1 MIRTSF
7 FLLITL
13 LALPALA
20 NDIAVSAA
28 DGRSGWLLLE
38 NPPGA
43 SGATLSE
50 YAGDPGLP
58 APDALGWPHRAGT
71 RADGTYPETE
81 LWHYDSRTEQFA
93 RATHFLGAGKQGS
106 AYRRTLYAVFAI
118 AGTPYVLHYDPYR
131 TLGGY
136 TQLLRVDDNAPA
148 AQGKV
153 PEGAVCLSSADFLDA
168 PAVSPDGRH
177 VAFRGFRDGAYNLRV
192 YDTETWK
199 LIAESETGAFARP
212 VWCDN
217 SSLAVITWDSGKQ
230 PEAAQRD
237 PSLKFSTRLL
247 ESHAPQPG
255 KLLRADLSENTLK
268 LTELLAGEFPPD
280 QYTRSVLADPI
291 GLGLVV
297 ARKVG
302 EEVAVELREPR
313 PEGKARVIARFA
325 AYRGC
330 AVSMG
335 RIQCAGVREIE
346 RSNTFVLT
354 DLHRWGEVRAP
365 GRRIWLPV
373 GDRELVREFPLAHI
387 SPDGHGGM
395 IDLGRGVMGVLE
407 PVVNPEYDPAKPD
420 AAQLLRHTIT
430 IDNWPGCT
438 TMRNPRMLQ
447 RLSKLVR
454 RFEEVGQVS
463 STILAFDI
471 KIAANQGAN
480 EKNGR
485 YIELYSSAGRKG
497 KGRIR
502 TEDNLGGSWLVQ
514 SIDGSGEMAGDNY
527 YTWAGQGDKLNAQPA
542 ARSGKAYDDL
552 VTQLETRKLLMFSGA
567 EKAVYHGGLLYLQA
581 GHYRD
586 PNSGATWRTWVYAR
600 YGRVLNEADQEA
612 NDKLVARLDELAGT
626 LGDPQARAEYDKQL
640 KAWWAIRRERVV
652 VRFVADLP
660 IGSAGDWKFPHA
672 IAQVQMRFAL
682 ANQQQAAVTE
692 LTFEPD
698 RWVALPHLVD
708 LQNNKPENE
717 RKPDLLLPAV
727 FRIYERNKEGKLE
740 EKLKAVAVGGRDAKG
755 AAQGFDH
762 PVKQV
767 KTGRITPGYEVP
779 LVKFSNKQ
787 FVELQR

>member
-1 MIRTSF
+1 MIRTVF
-7 FLLITL
+7 FLLIVL
-13 LALPALA
+13 WALPVLA

-43 SGATLSE
+43 MGSTLSE
-50 YAGDPGLP
+50 FAGDPGLP

-81 LWHYDSRTEQFA
+81 LWHYDSRTERFS
-93 RATHFLGAGKQGS
+93 RASHFLGAGKQGS
-106 AYRRTLYAVFAI
+106 AYRRTLYAVFAV
-118 AGTPYVLHYDPYR
+118 GGKPFVLHFDPYR
-131 TLGGY
+131 TLKGY
-136 TQLLRVDDNAPA
+136 SQVLRVDGDAPA
-148 AQGKV
+148 ANGAV
-153 PEGAVCLSSADFLDA
+153 PESAIVLDSADFLDA

-177 VAFRGFRDGAYNLRV
+177 VAFRGFRDGAWNLRV
-192 YDTETWK
+192 YSTETWK
-199 LIAESETGAFARP
+199 LVAESESRNFARP
-212 VWCDN
+212 TWCDN
-217 SSLAVITWDSGKQ
+217 ATLAAIAWDGDKQ

-237 PSLKFSTRLL
+237 PALKFSTRLL
-247 ESHAPQPG
+247 ESHTPQPG
-255 KLLRADLSENTLK
+255 KLLRAELSEGGLK
-268 LTELLAGEFPPD
+268 LSELLAGEFPPD
-280 QYTRSVLADPI
+280 HYTRSVLGDPF
-291 GLGLVV
+291 GLGLVL
-297 ARKVG
+297 ARKDG
-302 EEVAVELREPR
+302 DEVVVELREPK
-313 PEGKARVIARFA
+313 PEGKARAIARYA
-325 AYRGC
+325 VYRGC
-330 AVSMG
+330 CVSMR
-335 RIQCAGVREIE
+335 RIMCAGVRKIE
-346 RSNTFVLT
+346 RANTFVLT
-354 DLHRWGEVRAP
+354 DLLRWGEARLP
-365 GRRIWLPV
+365 GRRVWLPV
-373 GDRELVREFPLAHI
+373 GDRELARDFPLPHI

-407 PVVNPEYDPAKPD
+407 PVVNPEYDPASPD
-420 AAQLLRHTIT
+420 AAQLLRHTVT
-430 IDNWPGCT
+430 VDNWPGCT
-438 TMRNPRMLQ
+438 TMRNPRVLQ

-454 RFEEVGQVS
+454 RFEEIGQVR

-497 KGRIR
+497 NGRIR

-514 SIDGSGEMAGDNY
+514 SIDGGGDAASDEY
-527 YTWAGQGDKLNAQPA
+527 YTWAGTAPKSPPRMDSQPA
-542 ARSGKAYDDL
+542 TRGGKAYDDL
-552 VTQLETRKLLMFSGA
+552 VTQLETRKLLMFSNA

-600 YGRVLNEADQEA
+600 YGRVLNSADQEA
-612 NDKLVARLDELAGT
+612 NDKIVARLDELAGKRS
-626 LGDPQARAEYDKQL
+626 DPQAAGEFDTQM
-640 KAWWAIRRERVV
+640 KAWWAIQRERVI

-660 IGSAGDWKFPHA
+660 VGSAGDWRFPHA

-708 LQNNKPENE
+708 LETKAADK

-740 EKLKAVAVGGRDAKG
+740 EKLKAVAVEKA
-755 AAQGFDH
+755 FDH

-767 KTGRITPGYEVP
+767 KTGKITPGYEVP
-779 LVKFSNKQ
+779 LVAFGNRQ

>member
-1 MIRTSF
+1 MIRTVF

-13 LALPALA
+13 LALPVLA

-28 DGRSGWLLLE
+28 DGHNGWLLLE

-43 SGATLSE
+43 AGATLSS

-58 APDALGWPHRAGT
+58 APDALGWPHRAGA
-71 RADGTYPETE
+71 RPDGTYPETE
-81 LWHYDSRTEQFA
+81 LWHYDSATGRFT
-93 RATHFLGAGKQGS
+93 RATHYLGSGKQGS
-106 AYRRTLYAVFAI
+106 AYRRTLYAVFAV
-118 AGTPYVLHYDPYR
+118 AGTPFVLHFDPYR

-136 TQLLRVDDNAPA
+136 TQVLRVGSDAA
-148 AQGKV
+148 SAQGAV
-153 PEGAVCLSSADFLDA
+153 PGGAIALNSTDFMEA
-168 PAVSPDGRH
+168 PAVSPDGKH
-177 VAFRGFRDGAYNLRV
+177 VAFRAFRDNVCTLRV
-192 YDTETWK
+192 YATQSWT
-199 LIAESETGAFARP
+199 LVAESEARTFARP
-212 VWCDN
+212 TWCDN
-217 SSLAVITWDSGKQ
+217 ATLAAIAWDGDKQ

-237 PSLKFSTRLL
+237 PALKFSTRLL
-247 ESHAPQPG
+247 ESHAPKPG
-255 KLLRADLSENTLK
+255 KLLRAELSESALK
-268 LTELLAGEFPPD
+268 LSELLAGEFPPD
-280 QYTRSVLADPI
+280 HYTRSVLGDPF
-291 GLGLVV
+291 GLGLVL
-297 ARKVG
+297 ARKDGDEIV
-302 EEVAVELREPR
+302 VELREPK
-313 PEGKARVIARFA
+313 PEGKARVIARYA
-325 AYRGC
+325 AFRGAC
-330 AVSMG
+330 VALG
-335 RIQCAGVREIE
+335 RILCAGVREVE
-346 RSNTFVLT
+346 RANTFVLT
-354 DLHRWGEVRAP
+354 DLHRWGEVRLP
-365 GRRIWLPV
+365 GRTQWLPL
-373 GDRELVREFPLAHI
+373 GEREHLQDFPLAHI

-407 PVVNPEYDPAKPD
+407 PVVNPDYDPARPE

-430 IDNWPGCT
+430 VDNWAGCSS
-438 TMRNPRMLQ
+438 MRNPRILQ

-454 RFEEVGQVS
+454 RFEEIGQVR

-514 SIDGSGEMAGDNY
+514 SIDGGGEMASDDY
-527 YTWAGQGDKLNAQPA
+527 YTWAGAAPKAPPKMDSQPA

-552 VTQLETRKLLMFSGA
+552 VTQLETRKLLMFSDA

-600 YGRVLNEADQEA
+600 YGRVLNDADQGA
-612 NDKLVARLDELAGT
+612 SDKIVARLDELAGK
-626 LGDPQARAEYDKQL
+626 LNDPQALEEFDQQM
-640 KAWWAIRRERVV
+640 KAWWAIRRERVI

-682 ANQQQAAVTE
+682 ANQQEAAVTE

-708 LQNNKPENE
+708 LETKTADKRRPE
-717 RKPDLLLPAV
+717 LLLPAV

-740 EKLKAVAVGGRDAKG
+740 EKLKAVAVEKA
-755 AAQGFDH
+755 FDH
-762 PVKQV
+762 PVGQV
-767 KTGRITPGYEVP
+767 KAGKVTPGYEVP
-779 LVKFSNKQ
+779 LVAFSNRQ
-787 FVELQR
+787 FIELQR